1 MCILLTEGSVYI
13 MEHYNRRQQEERE
26 RIIQRGCLVFA
37 ILAAAVLIAWLVW
50 QRGMLVEAR
59 TEAATA
65 DLAGQV
71 LRFHVLADSD
81 SLSDQQIKMQVKE
94 DVVTWL
100 HENQPE
106 DADRKEM
113 EAFIREHLEDIRE
126 LAQETVRR
134 EGSSD
139 KVIAELTRDEF
150 PEKTYGTLTFPAG
163 EYEALRIRIGAG
175 EGHNW
180 WCCLYPGLCFT
191 DAVHVEA
198 DKKDI
203 QELRTLVDE
212 DAYEMVTCTSD
223 FRIKWFFFGGHEGD
237 K

>member
-1 MCILLTEGSVYI
+1 MFSL
-13 MEHYNRRQQEERE
+13 
-26 RIIQRGCLVFA
+26 
-37 ILAAAVLIAWLVW
+37 LAAAVLTAWLVW

-65 DLAGQV
+65 ELAGQV

-94 DVVTWL
+94 DVVEWL
-100 HENQPE
+100 RENRPV
-106 DADRKEM
+106 DANRKEM
-113 EAFIREHLEDIRE
+113 ETFIRKHLTEIKE

-134 EGSSD
+134 AGSSD
-139 KVIAELTRDEF
+139 TVTAELTRDEF

-198 DKKDI
+198 DKKDM
-203 QELRTLVDE
+203 QELRTLLDE

-237 K
+237 E